1 MFRPSVVEKDGTIYL
16 MLGSGDRE
24 KPLDDTY
31 WPNSYAVENYFF
43 MIKDMPMDP
52 DWLESEEGTCGSAV
66 ICKDSL
72 LEIPE
77 DDEPRSPRTWRT
89 PRAGSCRSAEG

>member
-1 MFRPSVVEKDGTIYL
+1 

-31 WPNSYAVENYFF
+31 WPNSYAVQNYFF
-43 MIKDMPMDP
+43 MIKDKPIGP
-52 DWLESEEGTCGSAV
+52 DWLERRERNLRSTKV

-72 LEIPE
+72 LEITGAAQTRRRGPGRCQGLVPAGLN
-77 DDEPRSPRTWRT
+77 DRMSRS
-89 PRAGSCRSAEG
+89 